1 MAGGAFRDTRSA
13 NVSVEAIFRDLA
25 NRFEDVFWIDRSLTG
40 GVSYLGTGIRMDP
53 SEGFELW
60 RTEGELAVQRVGWI
74 NYGASAESLGLSEF
88 PEQASNH
95 AMLFVSSFIEFDQQ
109 KQQISVVS
117 ANDNDMHR
125 TLIELLDAVSDET
138 YVETEILPSEA
149 IWRDDINQY
158 AAKIAEC
165 KQHIANGDVYQLCL
179 TTSCEVRGVFDAVS
193 VYLRLRASS
202 PTVHNAFISIGG
214 TSLLSSSPE
223 TFLSIQGNKAMTS
236 PIKGTRPRGTD
247 PSSDK
252 AMRDEL
258 LESQKEQA
266 ENLMIVDLCRNDL
279 ATVSKTGS
287 VKVDSLLA
295 VESFSTVHQ
304 LVSTISGEIADGV
317 TPSEVVR
324 ALFPAGSMTGAPKR
338 SAVKILR
345 NLESGQR
352 GIYSGAHGFAGAGS
366 LSLAMTIR
374 SIVIDSLGASIG
386 VGGGITAD
394 SKPEEEIVEVGVKA
408 AALLS
413 ALGAAPNPYLHSE

>member
-1 MAGGAFRDTRSA
+1 
-13 NVSVEAIFRDLA
+13 
-25 NRFEDVFWIDRSLTG
+25 
-40 GVSYLGTGIRMDP
+40 
-53 SEGFELW
+53 
-60 RTEGELAVQRVGWI
+60 
-74 NYGASAESLGLSEF
+74 
-88 PEQASNH
+88 
-95 AMLFVSSFIEFDQQ
+95 
-109 KQQISVVS
+109 
-117 ANDNDMHR
+117 
-125 TLIELLDAVSDET
+125 
-138 YVETEILPSEA
+138 
-149 IWRDDINQY
+149 
-158 AAKIAEC
+158 
-165 KQHIANGDVYQLCL
+165 
-179 TTSCEVRGVFDAVS
+179 
-193 VYLRLRASS
+193 
-202 PTVHNAFISIGG
+202 
-214 TSLLSSSPE
+214 
-223 TFLSIQGNKAMTS
+223 
-236 PIKGTRPRGTD
+236 
-247 PSSDK
+247 
-252 AMRDEL
+252 MRDEL

-317 TPSEVVR
+317 TPIEVVR